1 MIYTQYTVYTMV
13 YTLPKGF
20 IGVSVSRY
28 DIHTVHSIHYG
39 VYTTYM
45 IHCVSISRY
54 DIHTVHSIHYGVY
67 TIYRRVNFSSST
79 LIQMIL
85 IFCTHWTYI

>member
-13 YTLPKGF
+13 YTLPTGF
-20 IGVSVSRY
+20 IG
-28 DIHTVHSIHYG
+28 
-39 VYTTYM
+39 
-45 IHCVSISRY
+45 VSISRY

-85 IFCTHWTYI
+85 IHINIIIYIELLS